1 MSADTG
7 ATLALRLRP
16 EPAAPSTARRAVN
29 ELSAAAR
36 LETRNA
42 VELVVSELV
51 TNSVRHAGLEE
62 EDRIGLRVHTDN
74 RRVRVEVSD
83 PGPGFSED
91 QPLPSMYQDSGWG
104 LYLVEQI
111 ADRWGIQRGRE
122 TSVWFEID
130 HV

>member
-1 MSADTG
+1 M
-7 ATLALRLRP
+7 P
-16 EPAAPSTARRAVN
+16 PMAPDLNLV
-29 ELSAAAR
+29 LSAGPRAPGLAR
-36 LETRNA
+36 HALDDLSREVNPDVLDR
-42 VELVVSELV
+42 VRLLVSELV

-62 EDRIGLRVHTDN
+62 EDRIGLRVRTDN
-74 RRVRVEVSD
+74 QGVRVEVSD
-83 PGPGFSED
+83 TGPGFSED

-111 ADRWGIQRGRE
+111 ADRWGISKGRE

>member
-1 MSADTG
+1 MPRMAPD
-7 ATLALRLRP
+7 LNLRLTVGPR
-16 EPAAPSTARRAVN
+16 APGLARHALDH
-29 ELSAAAR
+29 LSEEVHPDVLDQVR
-36 LETRNA
+36 L
-42 VELVVSELV
+42 LVSELV

-62 EDRIGLRVHTDN
+62 ADRIGLRVKADD

-83 PGPGFSED
+83 AGPGFSED

-111 ADRWGIQRGRE
+111 ADRWGIEKGRE

-130 HV
+130 HA